1 MSCASGLT
9 TVEVMRV
16 TKVRF
21 IQFSS
26 RRQADDC
33 MVNGVLGSAPFGLS
47 DQETKDV
54 ELAHLLLAHAEKVA
68 KKHYGCAKKL
78 HNLCDFLSSS
88 SGNFVQIR
96 CSLNACRG
104 GNVGFE
110 SCSNVMLLDV
120 PFYQVTEFVVIQV
133 IVESVASSKKI
144 HFIDLAIRNV
154 GHCIM
159 LKVIAVG
166 VTSKKKI
173 EDTGRRLAQFAE
185 ALKLP
190 FTFKIAMV
198 KDIKDVKEDIFEL
211 ETGEVVAVYC
221 PLLLSSTMS
230 QPNCS
235 ESLMKVLRNLNPRLM
250 VVIEI
255 EANHNSAIFINR
267 SMRQME
273 LEETYMSHEIKNI
286 VASEGEERVIRH
298 MKIEGWR
305 SLFTKCRMFA
315 CGMSCTLGTNGKC
328 LVVGWKETPIL
339 SLSVWKFHA
348 VNAKTSK
355 HLVLEL

>member
-1 MSCASGLT
+1 
-9 TVEVMRV
+9 
-16 TKVRF
+16 
-21 IQFSS
+21 
-26 RRQADDC
+26 
-33 MVNGVLGSAPFGLS
+33 
-47 DQETKDV
+47 
-54 ELAHLLLAHAEKVA
+54 
-68 KKHYGCAKKL
+68 
-78 HNLCDFLSSS
+78 
-88 SGNFVQIR
+88 
-96 CSLNACRG
+96 
-104 GNVGFE
+104 
-110 SCSNVMLLDV
+110 
-120 PFYQVTEFVVIQV
+120 
-133 IVESVASSKKI
+133 
-144 HFIDLAIRNV
+144 
-154 GHCIM
+154 M

-267 SMRQME
+267 F
-273 LEETYMSHEIKNI
+273 Y
-286 VASEGEERVIRH
+286 
-298 MKIEGWR
+298 
-305 SLFTKCRMFA
+305 
-315 CGMSCTLGTNGKC
+315 
-328 LVVGWKETPIL
+328 
-339 SLSVWKFHA
+339 
-348 VNAKTSK
+348 
-355 HLVLEL
+355 